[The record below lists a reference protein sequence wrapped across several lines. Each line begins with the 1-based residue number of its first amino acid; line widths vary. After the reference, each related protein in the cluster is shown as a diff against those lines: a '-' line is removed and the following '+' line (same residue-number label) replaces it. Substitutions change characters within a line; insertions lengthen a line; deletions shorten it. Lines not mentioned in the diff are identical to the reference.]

1 MVSRGNVYALVIG
14 AYGLSALLDLSLN
27 MVPITIEPPLLL
39 RAHSIIFI
47 MTQITVIP
55 VSLVLSFYMATKDSR
70 TIAILGVTFSSL
82 QALLFVRIS
91 TIQFWLSVLALNA
104 ISILILTI
112 SVPRLFRERSNL
124 DANDRLDIL
133 FYAVL
138 ALTLYAA
145 YLREAL
151 LILNRIGVINLAHVS
166 LTMSLDELMVF
177 LVPVDGVLLFLS
189 QLPGMRR
196 ILQIYLVVGSMGIAM
211 ATAALLFYNT
221 DIAMVMVNHII
232 SRTSLHMSGPFL
244 LAGAGAF
251 ALFLMGLLVGL
262 QQRRIPIISVL
273 GILLLF
279 SSMWRY
285 GSPYFYGPAG
295 IGALLLSVRTMR
307 G

>member
-14 AYGLSALLDLSLN
+14 AYGLQALLDLSLN

-70 TIAILGVTFSSL
+70 KIAILGVTFSSL

-151 LILNRIGVINLAHVS
+151 LILNRIGVINPAHVS
-166 LTMSLDELMVF
+166 LTMSLDESILF

-189 QLPGMRR
+189 QLTGMRR
-196 ILQIYLVVGSMGIAM
+196 TFQIYLAVGSMGIAM

-221 DIAMVMVNHII
+221 DIAMVLVNHIM
-232 SRTSLHMSGPFL
+232 SKTSLHMSGPFL

-251 ALFLMGLLVGL
+251 
-262 QQRRIPIISVL
+262 
-273 GILLLF
+273 
-279 SSMWRY
+279 
-285 GSPYFYGPAG
+285 
-295 IGALLLSVRTMR
+295 
-307 G
+307 